1 MSVEE
6 VKSQEY
12 QIEKECPLKRW
23 TGPVSQITK
32 LEKAEHMKEVYSKLI
47 EKLRLQEMNKEND
60 RYEFLKVHPHCGSP
74 DGRSC
79 C

>member
-1 MSVEE
+1 
-6 VKSQEY
+6 
-12 QIEKECPLKRW
+12 
-23 TGPVSQITK
+23 
-32 LEKAEHMKEVYSKLI
+32 MKEVYSKLI

-79 C
+79 CWNHTHWQLL